1 MRPHA
6 FVGEM
11 RKTMGFLSKL
21 LTFGEGK
28 QLKRYQSLV
37 DKIGSLEPSM
47 QALTDAELVA
57 LTAAYK
63 ERAANGESLTAFCP
77 RHSPRVR
84 EAGQR
89 VMGMRH
95 FDVQLIG
102 ACAS

>member
-1 MRPHA
+1 
-6 FVGEM
+6 
-11 RKTMGFLSKL
+11 MGFLSKL

-63 ERAANGESLTAFCP
+63 ERAANGESLDSLLPEAFATV
-77 RHSPRVR
+77 RVISTCSSLAAWR
-84 EAGQR
+84 FMKAK
-89 VMGMRH
+89 
-95 FDVQLIG
+95 LPK
-102 ACAS
+102 